1 MEMGSEPSINTNF
14 DSAAFFGTDGQ
25 TVAHRISWGAIYHVL
40 SRGDRRET
48 IFYDDAGKQREII
61 SRRAFSSRR
70 QLRFHMTYSFL
81 RKFLGQGILRWNRV
95 DVAPSF
101 LANLPLWRQK

>member
-1 MEMGSEPSINTNF
+1 MEMGSEPSIDTNF
-14 DSAAFFGTDGQ
+14 DDGHSSARWP
-25 TVAHRISWGAIYHVL
+25 HRWASNILGAIYHVL

-48 IFYDDAGKQREII
+48 IFYDNAGKQREII

-81 RKFLGQGILRWNRV
+81 QNFWAGV
-95 DVAPSF
+95 FP
-101 LANLPLWRQK
+101 

>member
-1 MEMGSEPSINTNF
+1 MARPL
-14 DSAAFFGTDGQ
+14 
-25 TVAHRISWGAIYHVL
+25 RIEYPGGNL
-40 SRGDRRET
+40 SCAQPRGDRRET
-48 IFYDDAGKQREII
+48 ILYDDAGKQREII
-61 SRRAFSSRR
+61 SRRAFTSRR